1 MLLLLLFHVKSDSF
15 FLMSEF
21 IHSDREFT
29 SSNEHNNVHD
39 EHGENKLKTRS
50 RFCVRCC
57 YYFMGLYLPHI
68 VAGSTSLWYNS
79 KYRWLCWLDVLNI
92 WRITKKITQVCE
104 IRELNI
110 YLLDYHFLLVARERE
125 AARNEI
131 KFVPDRRIAS
141 HHNHQ
146 FHKIR

>member
-21 IHSDREFT
+21 IHSDRRFT

-57 YYFMGLYLPHI
+57 YYYRSI
-68 VAGSTSLWYNS
+68 YTSHCGWYFARTGRVYNS

-92 WRITKKITQVCE
+92 RRITKKITQLCE

-110 YLLDYHFLLVARERE
+110 FTLSFFIGCER
-125 AARNEI
+125 ARNEM

-141 HHNHQ
+141 HHNHH
-146 FHKIR
+146 FHKNR